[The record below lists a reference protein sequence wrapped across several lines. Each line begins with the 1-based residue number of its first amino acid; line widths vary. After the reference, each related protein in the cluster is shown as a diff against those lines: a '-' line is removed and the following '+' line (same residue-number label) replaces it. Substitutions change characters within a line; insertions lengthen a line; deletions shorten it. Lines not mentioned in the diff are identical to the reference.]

1 MKIHFI
7 GIGGIGVS
15 SLAQYYLLKG
25 NEISGSDV
33 YDSEIINKLREMG
46 AKITIGPNK
55 EENIVD
61 YDLVIY
67 SPAIKESN
75 PELSIAKERGIK
87 TLSYP
92 QALGDLTREY
102 FTIAVSGTHGK
113 STTTS
118 MISLILIEAGLDPT
132 VIVGTK
138 LKEFGNSNFRMGNS
152 KYLVIE
158 ACEHEASFLN
168 YNSDIGIIL
177 NIEED
182 HLDYYK
188 NIENIKKAFNDFALL
203 IKEKGTLI
211 KNKNLD
217 IKVDRETIDFSFEEV
232 NIVKGFVNVPG
243 EHNLMNALVG
253 VKVARLLNI
262 SDEISLKALSKFK
275 GTWRRFD
282 EHILKNDNI
291 LIDDYAHHPTEIL
304 TTLKGIR
311 EKYPHKKIYCVF
323 QPHQYQ
329 RTFLLLDGF
338 INTFKESIDKKLV
351 DKLFIIDIY
360 DVLGR
365 EDPETKSKISS
376 EKIAKMVPGLEY
388 AENDKLFD
396 QLNDYEVVVFMGA
409 GSIYNLSQEF
419 LKK

>member
-25 NEISGSDV
+25 NKVSGSDV

-46 AKITIGPNK
+46 AKIMIGPNK
-55 EENIVD
+55 EENIDD

-67 SPAIKESN
+67 SPAIKENN

-158 ACEHEASFLN
+158 ACEHEESFLN

-203 IKEKGTLI
+203 IKEKGVLI

-217 IKVDRETIDFSFEEV
+217 IKIDRETIDFSFEEV
-232 NIVKGFVNVPG
+232 NFLRGFISVPG

-253 VKVARLLNI
+253 VKVARLLEI
-262 SDEISLKALSKFK
+262 PDEISLKALSKFK

-282 EHILKNDNI
+282 EHILSNNVI
-291 LIDDYAHHPTEIL
+291 LINDYAHHPTEIL

-311 EKYPHKKIYCVF
+311 EKYPHKKIYCIF

-338 INTFKESIDKKLV
+338 VNTFKESIDKKLV
-351 DKLFIIDIY
+351 DRLFIIDIY

-365 EDPETKSKISS
+365 EDSETKSKISS
-376 EKIAKMVPGLEY
+376 KKIAEMVPGLEY
-388 AENDKLFD
+388 VENDKLFD
-396 QLNDYEVVVFMGA
+396 QLNDGEVVVFMGA